1 MIPRLAAARLQVLAK
16 GFPVLAVTGPRQSGK
31 TTLVRSVFARKPY
44 VSLEDPDVR
53 EQAARDPRGFLA
65 RYPDGCVIDEAQRL
79 PALLSYVQTDVD
91 ARPQAGR
98 YVITG
103 SSNLA
108 LLASVSQSL
117 AGRAATVEL
126 LPFAWSEI
134 AAARGATTL
143 DDLLYRGLYPSL
155 YVRDV
160 AAVDWY
166 AAYVQSYLERD
177 VRQVLNV
184 GSLADFQRFLR
195 LAAARVGQLL
205 NLAALA
211 ADAGI
216 AQSTAR
222 AWLSVLEAGYVAFRL
237 APYHVNFGKRLVK
250 MPKLYFYDT
259 GLAAYLLGLSDSAQM
274 ATHFAR
280 PALFENLV
288 MVEALKKRA
297 SSGERYECYFWRDNL
312 GNEIDVLVESPQ
324 GLTAIET
331 KSGATFQPE
340 WLSGIRTWWR
350 HTSGARRNRPG
361 LVYGGDLSFW
371 FEDVAVLAWRDAF
384 AGDT

>member
-1 MIPRLAAARLQVLAK
+1 MIPRHAAARLRALAK

-31 TTLVRSVFARKPY
+31 TTLVQSVFHRKPY

-53 EQAARDPRGFLA
+53 EQASQDPRGFLA
-65 RYPDGCVIDEAQRL
+65 RYPGGCVIDEAQRL
-79 PALLSYVQTDVD
+79 PPLLSYLQTEVD
-91 ARPQAGR
+91 ARPAPGR

-126 LPFAWSEI
+126 LPFAWSET
-134 AAARGATTL
+134 AAAGRAVEL
-143 DDLLYRGLYPSL
+143 DELLYRGLYPPL

-160 AAVDWY
+160 APADWY

-177 VRQVLNV
+177 VRQVLNI
-184 GSLADFQRFLR
+184 GSLGDFQRFLR
-195 LAAARVGQLL
+195 LAAARIGQLL
-205 NLAALA
+205 NLSALA
-211 ADAGI
+211 VDAGI

-259 GLAAYLLGLSDSAQM
+259 GLAAYLLGLSGAAQL

-288 MVEALKKRA
+288 IVEALKKRVW
-297 SSGERYECYFWRDNL
+297 SGERYECYFWRDNL
-312 GNEIDVLVESPQ
+312 GNEIDLLVESAQ
-324 GLTAIET
+324 GLTAIEA

-340 WLSGIRTWWR
+340 WLAGIRTWWR

-361 LVYGGDLSFW
+361 LVYGGEASFW
-371 FEDVAVLAWRDAF
+371 FENIAVLGWRDAF
-384 AGDT
+384 AR